1 MRRAAAA
8 ALAVALAACAAP
20 KPAPRSSACGREP
33 AAVLACVRQRE
44 DAVTTLRARFNATS
58 ESGGESTTTSGV
70 LLVAKPDRFRLRLM
84 LPFGLTVFDAVESG
98 GRLQMSLPLQ
108 GGATEGEAPRGPLPF
123 SQIDLEEAFLRGPFA
138 FPGRC
143 EARGGSGDE
152 ILVRCA
158 GDSAE
163 RARDLRLD
171 AATAT
176 IVEEASLDPASG
188 DPTPRFTVA
197 YTDYRLAG
205 TPGVALPYRIRLGY
219 PARRISLDIEI
230 EKYEVNPALAA
241 TLFRPIEP

>member
-1 MRRAAAA
+1 MRRAASA
-8 ALAVALAACAAP
+8 ALVVALAACAAP
-20 KPAPRSSACGREP
+20 RPAPPTSTCGREP
-33 AAVLACVRQRE
+33 AAVLACVRHRE
-44 DAVTTLRARFNATS
+44 DTVTTMRARFNATS

-108 GGATEGEAPRGPLPF
+108 GGATDGDTPRGPLPF
-123 SQIDLEEAFLRGPFA
+123 SQIDLEEAFLRGAFA

-143 EARGGSGDE
+143 AARAGGGDAV
-152 ILVRCA
+152 LVRCA
-158 GDSAE
+158 GDAAE

-171 AATAT
+171 AVTAT
-176 IVEEASLDPASG
+176 IVEEASFDPSSG
-188 DPTPRFTVA
+188 DATPRFTVA
-197 YTDYRLAG
+197 YSDYRL
-205 TPGVALPYRIRLGY
+205 VENVSLPYRIRLGY

-230 EKYEVNPALAA
+230 EKYEVNPTLAS